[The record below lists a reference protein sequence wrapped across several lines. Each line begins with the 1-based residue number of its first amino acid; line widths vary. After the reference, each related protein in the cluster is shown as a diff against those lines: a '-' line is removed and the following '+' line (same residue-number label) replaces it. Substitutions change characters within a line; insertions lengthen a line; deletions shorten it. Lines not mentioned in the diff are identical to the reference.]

1 MTLKRYVHVFF
12 QALAMTL
19 RGEKPPEMPYPA
31 IQHWATAT
39 IALVDRII
47 EQADATEL
55 NRSGRQQLT
64 LTIDRRQIDLDKA
77 LQIIRQHAASD
88 YPYLLKYLNQY
99 SLMTIRAT
107 NLNDQYLAQR
117 LVELEGVPPAVSA
130 LLSQLSDHLQ
140 AFPTVEVPMAT

>member
-1 MTLKRYVHVFF
+1 
-12 QALAMTL
+12 
-19 RGEKPPEMPYPA
+19 
-31 IQHWATAT
+31 
-39 IALVDRII
+39 
-47 EQADATEL
+47 
-55 NRSGRQQLT
+55 
-64 LTIDRRQIDLDKA
+64 
-77 LQIIRQHAASD
+77 SD
-88 YPYLLKYLNQY
+88 YPYLLKHLNQY